1 MKRTL
6 FLTGLALLTLP
17 FFMAGCNSM
26 KKLQKDVIET
36 AVTGY
41 INPQQLEAV
50 NGVVNFDY
58 TIKNK
63 NKTKKDIYHI

>member
-50 NGVVNFDY
+50 NGVVNL
-58 TIKNK
+58 TIPSTLPQN
-63 NKTKKDIYHI
+63 NLTKK

>member
-26 KKLQKDVIET
+26 KKLQRT
-36 AVTGY
+36 
-41 INPQQLEAV
+41 
-50 NGVVNFDY
+50 
-58 TIKNK
+58 
-63 NKTKKDIYHI
+63 